1 MFYNLIRVQ
10 ITHISYYNYIFGYL
24 FKRKNS
30 VLLSYNNNLHIEQLF
45 PICSLFKKKINGL
58 LK

>member
-45 PICSLFKKKINGL
+45 INFQ
-58 LK
+58 KEN